1 VTAEKFPHL
10 LHRKHPT
17 DYQVAE
23 RNPVQPCLSPAE
35 RKMVEELL
43 TISQRLF
50 ILDFCYKSCYPEYY
64 TLAQSVK
71 ECSIYS
77 ISKISVFII
86 LFGFMSG
93 MYGQQVVQDHKIIK
107 MEAFGIPDSRA

>member
-1 VTAEKFPHL
+1 
-10 LHRKHPT
+10 
-17 DYQVAE
+17 
-23 RNPVQPCLSPAE
+23 
-35 RKMVEELL
+35 MVEELL

-107 MEAFGIPDSRA
+107 MEAFGIPDSRAYRVFICVDTTFTPNEQLYFHASRVLLLWSIPLQ